1 MGLRGPFRIA
11 GRFFA
16 RRHARHMG
24 RRGRSVRPVGQ
35 PPGPGKSDRLRGGPV
50 VRTFGEGGGV
60 GKRASLMG
68 GGRCNGA
75 RLGRAWA
82 AAAWPPRLRAPKG
95 AEARPVGAGRGAW
108 AQARPSSAGRARLNN
123 YSSLT
128 CVRLMYRRPRPCP
141 RPAPACIVLP
151 RAAPR
156 SAAARTPRT
165 GYCGRRR
172 RSDRPFRTGLQRWL
186 GRKRRLSPKPPSFM
200 SSLNPFF
207 STLKSL
213 FGRRVRSWLR
223 TNAGGAPN
231 TCKSRG

>member
-1 MGLRGPFRIA
+1 M
-11 GRFFA
+11 
-16 RRHARHMG
+16 
-24 RRGRSVRPVGQ
+24 
-35 PPGPGKSDRLRGGPV
+35 
-50 VRTFGEGGGV
+50 GEG
-60 GKRASLMG
+60 
-68 GGRCNGA
+68 RCDGA
-75 RLGRAWA
+75 RLGRTFRGRR
-82 AAAWPPRLRAPKG
+82 PPGLRASARPRAPKPG
-95 AEARPVGAGRGAW
+95 LSARAVGIA
-108 AQARPSSAGRARLNN
+108 AQARPSSAGKARLNN
-123 YSSLT
+123 HYPPT
-128 CVRLMYRRPRPCP
+128 CAHPVHRPSRPCP
-141 RPAPACIVLP
+141 PPAPACIVLP

-186 GRKRRLSPKPPSFM
+186 EEGCEVFHKPPSFM

-207 STLKSL
+207 QLLKSL